1 MINRIFT
8 LFKIARKLAKS
19 DALKILSKHYDIPFI
34 IKFLSGIL
42 SISFSKEDDV
52 NKSLNDKQQLC
63 KSIESMGPTFIKLG
77 QFLATRPDIIG
88 EELSVQ
94 LEKLQDKLPAFENSI
109 AKKIIE
115 KSLGETTNRSI
126 TNLSEPIAAASIAQV
141 HKAQIDDS
149 GVIKDVAIK
158 ILRPNIKKTFNDEI
172 DALMLLAYFIENTLK
187 KTKRLR
193 LVEVVYLLKEI
204 TNHEMDLRF
213 EAAAANEYA
222 ENTKNDLGFNV
233 PKIYWSFTSDEVLT
247 LDWIDGISIREKN
260 LMEKKN
266 IQVNEIASNI
276 IQHFLRQAVRDG
288 FFLFVLFGALLE
300 TAGGGQYF
308 LDLAFAMVG
317 KMRGGPAKA
326 AILGSGMTGMISGSS
341 VANTVTTGTFTIPIM
356 KKTGF
361 SKEKAGA
368 IEVSSSVNGQIMP
381 PVMGAAAFVM
391 ASFIGVT
398 YFEVVKHAFLPAVIS
413 YIALFYISHLE
424 ALKLNLKGMTEEDVP
439 NLRKTFL
446 SGLHFLI
453 PIFVLIYLLTYL
465 RLTASYSIFYA
476 TIALISVN
484 FLNKIYRSNEN
495 GGLTSSLKLWF
506 NQTVVGFQ
514 KGAINMVAVGIAI
527 ATAGVIVGSVA
538 STGLSTNLI
547 IVIESIAKDNVII
560 LILLTILLCLLLGM
574 GLPTTANYV
583 VVASLMSMVLVDV
596 GNASGYIFP
605 LIAVHLFVF
614 YFGLMADVTPP
625 VGLASYAAAGISGG
639 DPLKTGIQAFW
650 YSLRT
655 GILPIVFLF
664 NHELLLMG
672 IENLFHAI
680 VVILTSLTGILVF
693 TSATQGWFFNK
704 LRWYEIIV
712 FLLVSLSLLSPGF
725 VLNKFYPKY
734 DFQDLRNSNKL
745 LFEPEKEIH
754 IKVTRYSEYGER
766 YKLFVIEKNIFD
778 KKFNLKDY
786 GIDIVE
792 KNNQIMVDNLK
803 WNGAAK
809 KAGFEMD
816 DVLNELKV
824 ENLDRPNKSL
834 VYPFAFILLI
844 VFGYLNYK
852 RK

>member
-1 MINRIFT
+1 MNKNFDT
-8 LFKIARKLAKS
+8 PVKDKIQEDLSPTKKLS
-19 DALKILSKHYDIPFI
+19 GLHLKIVLAIAIAWSLFQLWYASPFPFWFNFGMFKGLPARAIHLGFALLLAFLIFPISRSKKISFFDTLIAIIGAFCCLYIYLYYDQ
-34 IKFLSGIL
+34 LVDRGGIL
-42 SISFSKEDDV
+42 LKIDLIGFKFPLELIIGIV
-52 NKSLNDKQQLC
+52 GILILL
-63 KSIESMGPTFIKLG
+63 E
-77 QFLATRPDIIG
+77 ATRRVIGIPLVIIAVLFLLFSYFG
-88 EELSVQ
+88 KYAPEIISHGGLS
-94 LEKLQDKLPAFENSI
+94 L
-109 AKKIIE
+109 
-115 KSLGETTNRSI
+115 
-126 TNLSEPIAAASIAQV
+126 
-141 HKAQIDDS
+141 
-149 GVIKDVAIK
+149 
-158 ILRPNIKKTFNDEI
+158 
-172 DALMLLAYFIENTLK
+172 
-187 KTKRLR
+187 KRL
-193 LVEVVYLLKEI
+193 I
-204 TNHEMDLRF
+204 GFHWFDQ
-213 EAAAANEYA
+213 EAI
-222 ENTKNDLGFNV
+222 F
-233 PKIYWSFTSDEVLT
+233 
-247 LDWIDGISIREKN
+247 GIPIGVSVDFI
-260 LMEKKN
+260 
-266 IQVNEIASNI
+266 
-276 IQHFLRQAVRDG
+276 
-288 FFLFVLFGALLE
+288 FLFVLFGALLE

-317 KMRGGPAKA
+317 KTRGGPAKA

-356 KKTGF
+356 KRTGF

-398 YFEVVKHAFLPAVIS
+398 YFEVVKHAFLPAIIS

-424 ALKLNLKGMTEEDVP
+424 ALKLNLKGMNEEDVP
-439 NLRKTFL
+439 NLKKTFL

-476 TIALISVN
+476 TTALIIVN
-484 FLNKIYRSNEN
+484 FLNKIF
-495 GGLTSSLKLWF
+495 TSRQNDGIINSLKLWF

-547 IVIESIAKDNVII
+547 IVIESLAKDNVII

-639 DPLKTGIQAFW
+639 DPLKTGVQAFW

-672 IENLFHAI
+672 IENFFHAI
-680 VVILTSLTGILVF
+680 IVIITSLTGILIF

-704 LRWYEIIV
+704 LRWYEILV
-712 FLLVSLSLLSPGF
+712 FLFISLSLLSPDF
-725 VLNKFYPKY
+725 VMNKFYPKY
-734 DFQDLRNSNKL
+734 EFQDLKFVNKTT
-745 LFEPEKEIH
+745 FEPEKEIH

-766 YKLFVIEKNIFD
+766 YKLFVIKRNEFD
-778 KKFNLKDY
+778 KKFNLEDY
-786 GIDIVE
+786 GINLVE
-792 KNNQIMVDNLK
+792 KNNQIIVDNLK
-803 WNGAAK
+803 WNGFAK
-809 KAGFEMD
+809 KNGFEID
-816 DVLNELKV
+816 DVLSELKI
-824 ENLDRPNKSL
+824 ENLNRPDKSL
-834 VYPFAFILLI
+834 VYPFAFITLLL
-844 VFGYLNYK
+844 FGYSNYK